1 MSETLTLTKPE
12 LIDIAKKRML
22 QHLNMPAW
30 PVRQKLALTCRILH
44 SKGHESGLAGQISGR
59 GEKEGTFYTQQLG
72 LGFDEITS
80 SNLLKVD
87 EDLNVLEGEGMA
99 NPANRF
105 HTWIYQARPDINC
118 IIHTHPTYSVALAM
132 LERPLK
138 IAYMDVC
145 VLYDDVAFLPIW
157 TGVPVG
163 NEEGKV
169 ISETLGNKRAV
180 LLCSRP
186 PGHRPHGRGSLR
198 GRGDVRARG
207 PAADRCRKRGRD
219 KAHRARARPGGA

>member
-1 MSETLTLTKPE
+1 M
-12 LIDIAKKRML
+12 
-22 QHLNMPAW
+22 
-30 PVRQKLALTCRILH
+30 RQKLALTCRILH
-44 SKGHESGLAGQISGR
+44 SKGHESGLTGQISAR
-59 GEKEGTFYTQQLG
+59 GDAPGTFITQQLG
-72 LGFDEITS
+72 LGFDEITA

-87 EDLNVLEGEGMA
+87 YDLNVLEGDGMA

-105 HTWIYQARPDINC
+105 HTWVYNARPDINC
-118 IIHTHPTYSVALAM
+118 IIHTHATHTVALAM

-169 ISETLGNKRAV
+169 IARLLPSVSEITLPSSLPTGTPV
-180 LLCSRP
+180 QI
-186 PGHRPHGRGSLR
+186 GR
-198 GRGDVRARG
+198 
-207 PAADRCRKRGRD
+207 
-219 KAHRARARPGGA
+219 KATSS